1 MKDGAAW
8 ILDSVDRFR
17 AAIGG
22 WICYIKDLVGAPQES
37 GVTKRKTKSTKSDT
51 AKAPLRVVEMVSIV
65 HKQSSVSLAQ
75 HDLCHLDSERAS
87 KLRKRPT
94 RY

>member
-1 MKDGAAW
+1 
-8 ILDSVDRFR
+8 
-17 AAIGG
+17 
-22 WICYIKDLVGAPQES
+22 
-37 GVTKRKTKSTKSDT
+37 VTKRKARNSKSTT
-51 AKAPLRVVEMVSIV
+51 PKAPLRVVAAVEVEQKQRSVTSEM
-65 HKQSSVSLAQ
+65 

>member
-1 MKDGAAW
+1 
-8 ILDSVDRFR
+8 
-17 AAIGG
+17 
-22 WICYIKDLVGAPQES
+22 
-37 GVTKRKTKSTKSDT
+37 VTKGKTKASKPVT
-51 AKAPLRVVEMVSIV
+51 AKAPLRVVEAAVV
-65 HKQSSVSLAQ
+65 VERKQIAVSLEG

>member
-1 MKDGAAW
+1 
-8 ILDSVDRFR
+8 V
-17 AAIGG
+17 
-22 WICYIKDLVGAPQES
+22 VGAQES
-37 GVTKRKTKSTKSDT
+37 GVTKRKARNSKS
-51 AKAPLRVVEMVSIV
+51 AAPKAPLRVIAAVEVVQKQRSI
-65 HKQSSVSLAQ
+65 SNEM